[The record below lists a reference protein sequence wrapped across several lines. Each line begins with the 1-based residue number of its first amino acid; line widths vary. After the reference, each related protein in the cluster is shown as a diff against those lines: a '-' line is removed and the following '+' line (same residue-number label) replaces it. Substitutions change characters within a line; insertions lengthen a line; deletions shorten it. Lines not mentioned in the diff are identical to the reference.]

1 MKKRLMLTVFLL
13 VTLLVLCSCTFIP
26 TSKLGTLFTPQEGS
40 VITSGDLTAL
50 NTDTGDTV
58 TISTLSG
65 FCRSLGNVIKR
76 RAAEGVSG

>member
-40 VITSGDLTAL
+40 VITSGDLTQIPGIPLPSAGKSMR
-50 NTDTGDTV
+50 NT
-58 TISTLSG
+58 
-65 FCRSLGNVIKR
+65 RSSLKYIR
-76 RAAEGVSG
+76 FLMLQT

>member
-50 NTDTGDTV
+50 NTALNGVTYTLTITV
-58 TISTLSG
+58 TKVT
-65 FCRSLGNVIKR
+65 
-76 RAAEGVSG
+76 A